1 MMKIEDGLLRPSK
14 KDRMILIAS
23 GFVFLFLIAAV
34 DLMTGPEIAF
44 SVFYLAPISLVVWS
58 AGRGLGILASLT
70 GAALWVLADVAA
82 GQQYSH
88 FLLPYWNGAVRLG
101 FFLVV
106 TFLMSS
112 FKAALEREKWTVAR
126 EQRRMFVVLMEQLYT
141 PIAGILG
148 NASLLAREDLPP
160 AAKLCVSEIRQF
172 AEQIQSIL
180 LQLKELEPAP
190 GPPVFASRI
199 PMAGK

>member
-1 MMKIEDGLLRPSK
+1 MKIEDGLLRPSK
-14 KDRMILIAS
+14 KDRMILIAA

-34 DLMTGPEIAF
+34 DLATGPEIAF

-58 AGRGLGILASLT
+58 GGRGLGILASLT
-70 GAALWVLADVAA
+70 GAALWVLADVSA

-88 FLLPYWNGAVRLG
+88 VLMPYWNGAVRLG

-106 TFLMSS
+106 TFLLSS
-112 FKAALEREKWTVAR
+112 FKAVLEREKWTVAR

-141 PIAGILG
+141 PISGILG
-148 NASLLAREDLPP
+148 NTSLLAREDLPP

-190 GPPVFASRI
+190 GPPAFASGI
-199 PMAGK
+199 PKAGK